1 MIGFAISAYPVAMK
15 STPLR
20 WLMIGLLLTPC
31 THPFAQEMM
40 PRAAIVA
47 YEQHVARKAC
57 VPDEGID
64 LDLPLSAE
72 TMIDYDTAAGRL
84 RIFYPM
90 QFNDLTEGWNW
101 HPEEVAAGRDY
112 YTYKYLPL
120 GSTHESRGS
129 YRTTDPENRTLE
141 YPIRWRWDYFYA
153 FDNPYDFYPRD
164 AGDDAGFVAELSVA
178 AADAE
183 RLRKGDLRMSLR
195 GRLLANCLSESTTFW
210 KATVS
215 APVDFTLKK
224 RYLVGQLDEIR
235 FIDAR
240 TDRVLARHTA
250 KRAISPASAAR

>member
-1 MIGFAISAYPVAMK
+1 MK
-15 STPLR
+15 SFPLR
-20 WLMIGLLLTPC
+20 WLMTGLLLAPC
-31 THPFAQEMM
+31 SHLSAQETI

-47 YEQHVARKAC
+47 YEQHVAQKPCMQGEA
-57 VPDEGID
+57 ID
-64 LDLPLSAE
+64 LDLPLAD
-72 TMIDYDTAAGRL
+72 TMIGYDTATGRL

-101 HPEEVAAGRDY
+101 HPEEVSAGRDY

-120 GSTHESRGS
+120 GSTHESRGN
-129 YRTTDPENRTLE
+129 YQTTDPEGRMLE

-164 AGDDAGFVAELSVA
+164 AGDDAGFVAEFPVS

-183 RLRKGDLRMSLR
+183 RLRKSDLRLSLR
-195 GRLLANCLSESTTFW
+195 GRLLANCLAESTTFW

-250 KRAISPASAAR
+250 ERAISPASAAR